1 MPPTNKKYKL
11 FAANDGEKAPCAF
24 FASPNGCRMGDK
36 CKFEHVLPGA
46 QIKQAAP
53 PLDTSSV
60 ISSES
65 DESSIP
71 SPLHI
76 AASVAPAK
84 TIPVVVAPVVKK
96 VKVLAPLVQQP
107 QPTTAD
113 TKKKKNKRKSD
124 DASPAD
130 MFAKPKN
137 SVVTTPHTPAVQP
150 KQKKAKL
157 TTPDLKVILNA
168 LPIAPPPPITPT
180 PPAVVAAP
188 VYPSFRNLDLP
199 VASFSIPGFD
209 NGVTPTSP
217 PPILQVAPPPLPL
230 PTHSQV
236 GLKWQNAIL
245 ETRKHPRYDGSYD
258 SQKTKEADLATGRCG
273 AKGWMKARKYGEWC
287 AANPQAIAID
297 CEMCETKDP
306 VTGAV
311 DSKALC
317 RISVINAEKP
327 EEVLLDTLVKPAWP
341 VSDYRSRINGIKKEH
356 LENVQFT
363 IEHAQ
368 AFMTALC
375 SEETVIIGHAVHN
388 DLFSLR
394 MEHHCNVDSAF
405 LFSIKDEPGATCS
418 LRDLTMAIQQK
429 AMPDTH
435 DSVNDARMSLLNLIH
450 YLEKDG
456 KVDPITRHYEPRN
469 RASKEKSS
477 LAASQLFV
485 HRIPKFCKAE
495 NLEALFLVHTL
506 IQPKEVAEIEFS
518 GESGK
523 TLVTF
528 PSPQHATLAFATLDG
543 PEDKDPTGRSQ
554 KKVFL
559 RDGGYVRVRT
569 MAYPRDDTPKK
580 TKTPATPTAGEANE
594 KLS

>member
-1 MPPTNKKYKL
+1 
-11 FAANDGEKAPCAF
+11 
-24 FASPNGCRMGDK
+24 
-36 CKFEHVLPGA
+36 
-46 QIKQAAP
+46 
-53 PLDTSSV
+53 
-60 ISSES
+60 
-65 DESSIP
+65 
-71 SPLHI
+71 
-76 AASVAPAK
+76 
-84 TIPVVVAPVVKK
+84 
-96 VKVLAPLVQQP
+96 
-107 QPTTAD
+107 
-113 TKKKKNKRKSD
+113 
-124 DASPAD
+124 
-130 MFAKPKN
+130 
-137 SVVTTPHTPAVQP
+137 
-150 KQKKAKL
+150 
-157 TTPDLKVILNA
+157 
-168 LPIAPPPPITPT
+168 
-180 PPAVVAAP
+180 
-188 VYPSFRNLDLP
+188 
-199 VASFSIPGFD
+199 
-209 NGVTPTSP
+209 
-217 PPILQVAPPPLPL
+217 
-230 PTHSQV
+230 
-236 GLKWQNAIL
+236 
-245 ETRKHPRYDGSYD
+245 
-258 SQKTKEADLATGRCG
+258 
-273 AKGWMKARKYGEWC
+273 
-287 AANPQAIAID
+287 
-297 CEMCETKDP
+297 
-306 VTGAV
+306 
-311 DSKALC
+311 
-317 RISVINAEKP
+317 
-327 EEVLLDTLVKPAWP
+327 
-341 VSDYRSRINGIKKEH
+341 
-356 LENVQFT
+356 
-363 IEHAQ
+363 
-368 AFMTALC
+368 
-375 SEETVIIGHAVHN
+375 
-388 DLFSLR
+388 